1 MKKIVTLFLSIIIIG
16 LANGNNLAKQKQ
28 KPKTSSHKG
37 TTKKNKTLVI
47 KQDKSS
53 LSKDSIKKNKLQIVK
68 LDKSP
73 LSKDTIDKNKTL
85 LIQQE
90 PVSDTVSF
98 DMGKLKT
105 FKKNAH
111 ASYYADK
118 FNGRR
123 TTSGKRFDNNKFTAA
138 HKKLPFGTKVK
149 VTNQANGKSVIVEIT
164 DRGPFVR
171 SREIDLSKR
180 AFMQI
185 SSNKSA
191 GSMIVTIEVEK

>member
-1 MKKIVTLFLSIIIIG
+1 MKKIVTLFLSVLIIG
-16 LANGNNLAKQKQ
+16 LTNGQSL
-28 KPKTSSHKG
+28 HKR
-37 TTKKNKTLVI
+37 KH
-47 KQDKSS
+47 KSS
-53 LSKDSIKKNKLQIVK
+53 SQKDSIKKSKTLVEK
-68 LDKSP
+68 EDKSV
-73 LSKDTIDKNKTL
+73 LLKDTIDKNKTL

-90 PVSDTVSF
+90 PVLDTLSF
-98 DMGKLKT
+98 EMGKLKT

-118 FNGRR
+118 FNGKR

-138 HKKLPFGTKVK
+138 HKKLPFGTKIK
-149 VTNQANGKSVIVEIT
+149 VTNQANGKSVIVEVI

-185 SSNKSA
+185 ASIKSS

>member
-1 MKKIVTLFLSIIIIG
+1 MKKIFTLFLSILIIG
-16 LANGNNLAKQKQ
+16 FAD
-28 KPKTSSHKG
+28 G
-37 TTKKNKTLVI
+37 TTLVRKKHKSSTQKENINKKKHQVG
-47 KQDKSS
+47 KEDKSS
-53 LSKDSIKKNKLQIVK
+53 LSKDSIKKSKTLVVK
-68 LDKSP
+68 QDKSP
-73 LSKDTIDKNKTL
+73 LSKDTIDRNKTL

-90 PVSDTVSF
+90 PVSDTLSF
-98 DMGKLKT
+98 EMGKLKT

-118 FNGRR
+118 FNGKR

-138 HKKLPFGTKVK
+138 HKKLPFGTKIK
-149 VTNQANGKSVIVEIT
+149 VTNQANGKSVIVEVI

-185 SSNKSA
+185 AGNKSS
-191 GSMIVTIEVEK
+191 GSVIVTIEVEK